1 MNRDLVDQ
9 HCNAIDLSLI
19 EAEGIMDVLVF
30 IRIEADPA
38 QHLALNDA
46 CVTLLHV
53 AVERLKKA
61 SARLGE
67 LRAAA

>member
-1 MNRDLVDQ
+1 V
-9 HCNAIDLSLI
+9 
-19 EAEGIMDVLVF
+19 EGILDVLVF
-30 IRIEADPA
+30 IRVEADPA

-61 SARLGE
+61 GARLGE